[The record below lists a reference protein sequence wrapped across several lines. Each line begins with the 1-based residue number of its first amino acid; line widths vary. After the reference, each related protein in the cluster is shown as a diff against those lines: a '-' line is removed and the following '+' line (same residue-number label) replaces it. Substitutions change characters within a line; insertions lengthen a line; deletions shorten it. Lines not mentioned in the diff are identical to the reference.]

1 MATKT
6 CTIEMQIKSR
16 WFLKPVLYIAAVYC
30 FFLGKKEEVAS
41 LVAKHC
47 FSYKVKP

>member
-1 MATKT
+1 MVNGS

-16 WFLKPVLYIAAVYC
+16 WFLKPALYVAAAYC
-30 FFLGKKEEVAS
+30 SLFGKEEEVAA
-41 LVAKHC
+41 LITKYC